1 MGMGGAAG
9 GAGGAMGAPSVQP
22 HLSINFSKQPFIED
36 VGPHKIKSIRF
47 RTMSSQEIVKA
58 SELHVSE
65 SILYTMPDRR
75 PAVNGVVDTRLTRRG
90 SVQPALENWQT
101 VPVTLDM

>member
-75 PAVNGVVDTRLTRRG
+75 PAVNGVVDTRLVCSSNTHTNLAFTTCILCFR
-90 SVQPALENWQT
+90 V
-101 VPVTLDM
+101 